1 MTPRRHASRWFA
13 FVVFAALVVA
23 APRLACAE
31 HVRSPNGTL
40 EVEFYL
46 HDGTPYYMVR
56 RFGDEV
62 IRGSQ
67 LGFVLSGAAPLT
79 CNFALESIDRRAHDE
94 TWTQPWGE
102 VQDIRCHYNELRVVL
117 RQQDEQA
124 RQLAVVFRVFDD
136 GIGFRY
142 EFPEQPNL
150 AEVVIVDEVTQ
161 FALASPATAWW
172 IPAYQDLRYEYLYE
186 SSPVA
191 ELRHVHTP
199 LTCETPNGICL
210 SIHEAALVDYASMT
224 LVNVG
229 NGTLKADLVP
239 WSDGIK
245 VRRMAPFHT
254 PWRTIQI
261 GDNAGDLV
269 TSYLTLNL
277 NEPNKLGDV
286 NWVKPGKYVGVWW
299 EMHVGRSTWESGEK
313 HGATTE
319 NVKRLIDFAEKYEFD
334 GVLVEGWNRGWD
346 GDWMANG
353 NDFSFTEPYP
363 DFDIEQLA
371 EYAQTKGVY
380 LIGHHETA
388 GGIANYE
395 SQLHDAYELYRRLGV
410 RAVKS
415 GYVANGRNIQRH
427 EAGRVFREWHHGQF
441 MVRHYQHALEEAAR
455 HQIMLMAHEPIKDTG
470 LRRTYPN
477 MLAREGARG
486 QEYNAWDWQGG
497 NPPSHTTILPFTRML
512 SGPMDFTPGI
522 FDVLLKSG
530 DRPDNRV
537 NTTLAKQLALYVV
550 IYSPMQMAADFPEIY
565 EAHLDAFQFIRD
577 VPTNWQDTR
586 VLDAKIGDYVTIVR
600 KERGTDEWFL
610 GAVTD
615 EVGRILDTPLSFL
628 DRDNTYIAEI
638 YRDADDAH
646 WQSNPTAY
654 TVAQIEVDA
663 NTILPLRLAAGG
675 GQAIRFFP
683 KDAPQQ

>member
-1 MTPRRHASRWFA
+1 
-13 FVVFAALVVA
+13 
-23 APRLACAE
+23 
-31 HVRSPNGTL
+31 
-40 EVEFYL
+40 
-46 HDGTPYYMVR
+46 
-56 RFGDEV
+56 
-62 IRGSQ
+62 
-67 LGFVLSGAAPLT
+67 
-79 CNFALESIDRRAHDE
+79 
-94 TWTQPWGE
+94 
-102 VQDIRCHYNELRVVL
+102 
-117 RQQDEQA
+117 
-124 RQLAVVFRVFDD
+124 
-136 GIGFRY
+136 
-142 EFPEQPNL
+142 
-150 AEVVIVDEVTQ
+150 
-161 FALASPATAWW
+161 
-172 IPAYQDLRYEYLYE
+172 
-186 SSPVA
+186 
-191 ELRHVHTP
+191 
-199 LTCETPNGICL
+199 
-210 SIHEAALVDYASMT
+210 
-224 LVNVG
+224 
-229 NGTLKADLVP
+229 
-239 WSDGIK
+239 
-245 VRRMAPFHT
+245 
-254 PWRTIQI
+254 
-261 GDNAGDLV
+261 
-269 TSYLTLNL
+269 
-277 NEPNKLGDV
+277 
-286 NWVKPGKYVGVWW
+286 
-299 EMHVGRSTWESGEK
+299 
-313 HGATTE
+313 
-319 NVKRLIDFAEKYEFD
+319 
-334 GVLVEGWNRGWD
+334 
-346 GDWMANG
+346 
-353 NDFSFTEPYP
+353 
-363 DFDIEQLA
+363 
-371 EYAQTKGVY
+371 
-380 LIGHHETA
+380 
-388 GGIANYE
+388 
-395 SQLHDAYELYRRLGV
+395 
-410 RAVKS
+410 VKS